1 MLGPSKKLP
10 SRIGQWDGRKR
21 SSRSEEPVLPYL
33 FRPSVLLRLGVVLV
47 TTVGVTLLAMAAG
60 PPLPYR
66 VGEAYPND
74 LRVRVYFELVNQPQT
89 NLAREEAVDR
99 LPPGEDGDPRA
110 REEARRA
117 VQPVVDRYP
126 VGLPLVQRGQ
136 PITER
141 Q

>member
-21 SSRSEEPVLPYL
+21 SSRSEEPVLPNL
-33 FRPSVLLRLGVVLV
+33 LRRSVLVRRGAGLV
-47 TTVGVTLLAMAAG
+47 TTVGVTLLGLAPG

-66 VGEAYPND
+66 VGEVYPND

-99 LPPGEDGDPRA
+99 LPPGEEGDPHA

-117 VQPVVDRYP
+117 VPP
-126 VGLPLVQRGQ
+126 
-136 PITER
+136 
-141 Q
+141 